1 MERNVAQDVK
11 GAVGEEEKE
20 EKEGTQKGARR
31 EISRLEVGARFGLA
45 TALSVLLVQVCGCVV
60 CLE

>member
-11 GAVGEEEKE
+11 GAVGEEEE
-20 EKEGTQKGARR
+20 EKEGTQEGARR

-45 TALSVLLVQVCGCVV
+45 TALSLLLVQVCGCVV